1 MPDNDVDGYLW
12 DKSGPADPDVQRL
25 EELLAPL
32 RHDAPLD
39 ELRLK
44 RPRRRPLWIIAG
56 VAVAAA
62 AALAIF
68 FALPGKPSSTCR
80 GGKGFAFSGQ
90 GGDVS
95 CGGARVAN
103 GVLPVGGQL
112 DTGSHAASLTI
123 ADIGVAELGAHTR
136 VRLERTDSER
146 HQLALERGHM
156 HAKVNAPPRLFA
168 VTTPH
173 TSVIDL
179 GCEYT
184 IDIDD
189 AGAGSIYV
197 RIGSVELTAPGG
209 GLVVA
214 PAGTRTTLLAGQ
226 RPGLPVGHSA
236 NPKVRAAVAAYE
248 HGDPGAVDALLAA
261 AEDKDA
267 VTLIALAAVDDA
279 HRATVLTRLVELSP
293 PPDAEITVDT
303 AMRDPDKLATW
314 RTDIVDVYIYTWAPK
329 I

>member
-1 MPDNDVDGYLW
+1 MSDDYLW
-12 DKSGPADPDVQRL
+12 DRSGAPDPDVQRL
-25 EELLAPL
+25 EELLSPL

-39 ELRLK
+39 ELKLK
-44 RPRRRPLWIIAG
+44 RRRRPTRAAAIIAG
-56 VAVAAA
+56 VVLAAA
-62 AALAIF
+62 AAVAIF
-68 FALPGKPSSTCR
+68 VALPGNEPRACR
-80 GGKGFAFSGQ
+80 GGTGFAFTGE
-90 GGDVS
+90 GGTVS
-95 CGGARVAN
+95 CGGASVAK

-112 DTGSHAASLTI
+112 DTGAHAASLAI
-123 ADIGVAELGAHTR
+123 ADIGTAELGSNTR
-136 VRLERTDSER
+136 VRLERTDHER

-189 AGAGSIYV
+189 AGAGTISV
-197 RIGSVELTAPGG
+197 RIGSVELAAPEGA
-209 GLVVA
+209 LVVA
-214 PAGTRTTLLAGQ
+214 PAGTRTTLLVGQ

-248 HGDPGAVDALLAA
+248 QGDARAVDALLAA

-279 HRATVLTRLVELSP
+279 HRASVLTRLVELSP

>member
-1 MPDNDVDGYLW
+1 MSDDYLW
-12 DKSGPADPDVQRL
+12 DRSGPADPDVERL
-25 EELLAPL
+25 EALLAPL

-39 ELRLK
+39 ELRQK
-44 RPRRRPLWIIAG
+44 RRGRRGAWIVLGIG
-56 VAVAAA
+56 VAAA
-62 AALAIF
+62 AAIAIF
-68 FALPGKPSSTCR
+68 VALPGERPSACR
-80 GGKGFAFSGQ
+80 GGKGFAFTGE

-95 CGGARVAN
+95 CGGSQLAN

-123 ADIGVAELGAHTR
+123 ADIGIAELGSHTR
-136 VRLERTDSER
+136 VRLERTDEQR
-146 HQLALERGHM
+146 HQLALDRGHM

-168 VTTPH
+168 VSIPNA
-173 TSVIDL
+173 SVVDL

-189 AGAGSIYV
+189 TGAGAISV
-197 RIGSVELTAPGG
+197 RIGSVELAAPDGA
-209 GLVVA
+209 LVVA
-214 PAGTRTTLLAGQ
+214 PAGTRTTLLAGR

-236 NPKVRAAVAAYE
+236 NPQVRTAVDNYE
-248 HGDPGAVDALLAA
+248 HGDPRAVDALLAA

-267 VTLIALAAVDDA
+267 ITLVALAAVDDA
-279 HRATVLTRLVELSP
+279 HRATVLARLVDLSP

-303 AMRDPDKLATW
+303 AMRDPEKLATW

>member
-1 MPDNDVDGYLW
+1 MSDDADDYLW
-12 DKSGPADPDVQRL
+12 DRTGTPDPELKRL

-39 ELRLK
+39 ELRVQ
-44 RPRRRPLWIIAG
+44 RARRRVPWLAIVG
-56 VAVAAA
+56 VACAAA
-62 AALAIF
+62 AVLVLINVRTTRVTHA
-68 FALPGKPSSTCR
+68 CR
-80 GGKGFAFSGQ
+80 GSAGFAFSGQ

-95 CGGARVAN
+95 CNGAHVAS

-112 DTGSHAASLTI
+112 DTGTNSASLTI
-123 ADIGVAELGAHTR
+123 ANIGVADLGTHTR
-136 VRLERTDSER
+136 VRLERTDAQR
-146 HQLALERGHM
+146 HQLALDRGHM

-168 VTTPH
+168 VSTPA
-173 TSVIDL
+173 TSVVDL

-189 AGAGSIYV
+189 TGAGEISV
-197 RIGSVELTAPGG
+197 RIGSVELAAPGG

-214 PAGTRTTLLAGQ
+214 PAGSRTTLLAGK

-236 NPKVRAAVAAYE
+236 NPAVRAAVAAYE
-248 HGDPGAVDALLAA
+248 HGDLTAIDALLAA

-267 VTLIALAAVDDA
+267 ITLIALAAVDDA
-279 HRATVLTRLVELSP
+279 HRATVLARLVELSP

-303 AMRDPDKLATW
+303 AMRDPEKLAAW

>member
-1 MPDNDVDGYLW
+1 MSDDYLW
-12 DKSGPADPDVQRL
+12 DQSGPPDPDVQRL
-25 EELLAPL
+25 EDLLSPL

-39 ELRLK
+39 ELRTK
-44 RPRRRPLWIIAG
+44 RPRRRAPWIIVGVG

-62 AALAIF
+62 AAIAIF
-68 FALPGKPSSTCR
+68 VALPSGGGDACR

-90 GGDVS
+90 GGEVS
-95 CGGARVAN
+95 CGGARVAK

-112 DTGSHAASLTI
+112 DTGPHAASLEI
-123 ADIGVAELGAHTR
+123 ADIGTAELGSHTR
-136 VRLERTDSER
+136 VRLERTDEER

-189 AGAGSIYV
+189 AGAGAISV
-197 RIGSVELTAPGG
+197 RIGSVELAAPGG
-209 GLVVA
+209 AIVVA

-248 HGDPGAVDALLAA
+248 HGDPAAIQALLDS

-267 VTLIALAAVDDA
+267 ITLIALAAVDDA
-279 HRATVLTRLVELSP
+279 HRATVLTRLVEISP

-303 AMRDPDKLATW
+303 AMSDPDKLATW
-314 RTDIVDVYIYTWAPK
+314 RTDIVDVYIYVWAPK

>member
-1 MPDNDVDGYLW
+1 MSDDYLW
-12 DKSGPADPDVQRL
+12 DRSGPPDPDVQRL

-32 RHDAPLD
+32 AHDAPLD
-39 ELRLK
+39 ELRTR
-44 RPRRRPLWIIAG
+44 RPRKRKPWIVIG
-56 VAVAAA
+56 LAVAAA
-62 AALAIF
+62 AAAAILYVT
-68 FALPGKPSSTCR
+68 LPRASSHACA
-80 GGKGFAFSGQ
+80 GGNGFTFTGE
-90 GGDVS
+90 GGAVS
-95 CGGARVAN
+95 CGGAQVAR

-112 DTGSHAASLTI
+112 DTGTHEASLAI
-123 ADIGVAELGAHTR
+123 ADIGTAQLGTHTR
-136 VRLERTDSER
+136 VRLERTDNER

-173 TSVIDL
+173 TDVVDL

-197 RIGSVELTAPGG
+197 RIGSVELATKSGA
-209 GLVVA
+209 LA

-236 NPKVRAAVAAYE
+236 NPRVSAAVAAYE
-248 HGDPGAVDALLAA
+248 HGDVRAVDDLLAA

-279 HRATVLTRLVELSP
+279 HRATVLARLVELSP
-293 PPDAEITVDT
+293 PPDAEITVDS
-303 AMRDPDKLATW
+303 AMADPSKLAEW

>member
-1 MPDNDVDGYLW
+1 MSDDYLW
-12 DKSGPADPDVQRL
+12 DRSGKPDPDVQRL
-25 EELLAPL
+25 EELFAPL

-39 ELRLK
+39 ELRVK
-44 RPRRRPLWIIAG
+44 RPRRRAPFIIAG
-56 VAVAAA
+56 IVIAAA
-62 AALAIF
+62 AAVAIF
-68 FALPGKPSSTCR
+68 VALPSGESSICS
-80 GGKGFAFSGQ
+80 GGKGFAFTGK
-90 GGDVS
+90 GGSVS
-95 CGGARVAN
+95 CGGENVAK

-112 DTGSHAASLTI
+112 DTGANTASLVI
-123 ADIGVAELGAHTR
+123 ADIGTAELGANTR
-136 VRLERTDSER
+136 VRLERTDAQR

-156 HAKVNAPPRLFA
+156 HATVNAPPRLFA

-179 GCEYT
+179 GCEYF
-184 IDIDD
+184 IDIDET
-189 AGAGSIYV
+189 GAGSIYV
-197 RIGSVELTAPGG
+197 RIGMVELATPSGA
-209 GLVVA
+209 LVVA
-214 PAGTRTTLLAGQ
+214 PAGTRTTLLTGQ

-236 NPKVRAAVAAYE
+236 NAKVRAAVAAYE
-248 HGDPGAVDALLAA
+248 QGDPAAIDALLAA

-314 RTDIVDVYIYTWAPK
+314 RTDIVDIYIYIWAPK